1 MAEHIMHKLFAQKI
15 YKIYIQVTKVKK
27 YRLLQA
33 KCCKGCDGQIGETQA
48 CTSKRKLT
56 NTHSSWL

>member
-1 MAEHIMHKLFAQKI
+1 MAEHIMCKLFAQRI

-48 CTSKRKLT
+48 GTSKSKLT

>member
-1 MAEHIMHKLFAQKI
+1 MRKLFAQKI

-33 KCCKGCDGQIGETQA
+33 KCCKGCDGQIGETQV